1 MGLSVNGPSPPF
13 GTPLAGLQDFVGG
26 HGGMALGIACTVALG
41 LIALHQTLAARR
53 WQKTSIEGA
62 TVIIGMQK
70 AYDVLGKQHDDLA
83 AVLHAVIT
91 ELAAQKDLP
100 AAIAVLTA
108 IRKKV
113 KDLDDA

>member
-1 MGLSVNGPSPPF
+1 M
-13 GTPLAGLQDFVGG
+13 T
-26 HGGMALGIACTVALG
+26 LGIACTVTPG

-62 TVIIGMQK
+62 AVIGMQK
-70 AYDVLGKQHDDLA
+70 AYDVLGKQNNDLA
-83 AVLHAVIT
+83 AVLQAVIT

-100 AAIAVLTA
+100 AANAVLAA

-113 KDLDDA
+113 KRS